1 MNFKKALVIFRKEI
15 LEMLRDRR
23 TLFATIVLPVVLYPV
38 LFIGF
43 SAIMSRQTEVLEKR
57 GSSVSLVDSL
67 SLRDAASREAYN
79 LILGGLQ
86 ATPYLTTLEA
96 PPRLEQLYANKD
108 IQAVVTLTDSLAS
121 SGFPTYKVGIRYDA
135 SGDQGR
141 MLYGKLE
148 KSLLQSAQTII
159 AKRLSELQVEQDYI
173 KPLVIRQ
180 IDSSTD
186 AKKMGSVLGMILPYI
201 VILMLVTGA
210 SVVAADLVAGE
221 KERRTLETLLV
232 SSATRGE
239 IVLGKYL
246 TIFTMAMI
254 NVVINLVSISF
265 SVSYL
270 VTQLGLEAGS
280 VKLPIGSFLILL
292 LAMVPLATLFSALL
306 LSISTFSRNM
316 KEARTYEQPIMMASM
331 LMGMVSFIPSIQI
344 SNLLALVPV
353 INIALLFK
361 AVLIGEWQLSH
372 LLITVGSTLLLDVFA
387 IWLTVRLFRS
397 EAVLFRTED
406 DSGGIRTVKTNRR
419 GFFNPLNALVYFSL
433 ALAALYYLG
442 SKWQAKDLMK
452 GLVQTQLVLIL
463 LPVLLVLRFL
473 KLKSGEIR
481 QVLRLRAP
489 KLKELALV
497 PFIAISAAIVV
508 AIIGQLINQIFPFP
522 KEYLEQMSKLFEL
535 DRPLWQ
541 MFLVIAVLPGI
552 CEELLFRGFLLRFF
566 EGKKFWYP
574 VLASAALFAI
584 FHLDPFRLLP
594 TFLLGTLLGWLTLRS
609 GSLVNAMLSHAL
621 NNAFALFIVTYAAKP
636 WLKGLV
642 VDGENLHYWVVL
654 PALLVLAAA
663 LWAFNKITATKEVS

>member
-1 MNFKKALVIFRKEI
+1 
-15 LEMLRDRR
+15 
-23 TLFATIVLPVVLYPV
+23 
-38 LFIGF
+38 
-43 SAIMSRQTEVLEKR
+43 
-57 GSSVSLVDSL
+57 
-67 SLRDAASREAYN
+67 
-79 LILGGLQ
+79 
-86 ATPYLTTLEA
+86 
-96 PPRLEQLYANKD
+96 
-108 IQAVVTLTDSLAS
+108 
-121 SGFPTYKVGIRYDA
+121 
-135 SGDQGR
+135 
-141 MLYGKLE
+141 
-148 KSLLQSAQTII
+148 
-159 AKRLSELQVEQDYI
+159 
-173 KPLVIRQ
+173 
-180 IDSSTD
+180 
-186 AKKMGSVLGMILPYI
+186 
-201 VILMLVTGA
+201 
-210 SVVAADLVAGE
+210 
-221 KERRTLETLLV
+221 
-232 SSATRGE
+232 
-239 IVLGKYL
+239 
-246 TIFTMAMI
+246 
-254 NVVINLVSISF
+254 
-265 SVSYL
+265 
-270 VTQLGLEAGS
+270 
-280 VKLPIGSFLILL
+280 
-292 LAMVPLATLFSALL
+292 
-306 LSISTFSRNM
+306 
-316 KEARTYEQPIMMASM
+316 
-331 LMGMVSFIPSIQI
+331 
-344 SNLLALVPV
+344 
-353 INIALLFK
+353 
-361 AVLIGEWQLSH
+361 
-372 LLITVGSTLLLDVFA
+372 VGSTLLLDVFA

-442 SKWQAKDLMK
+442 SKWQAQDLMK